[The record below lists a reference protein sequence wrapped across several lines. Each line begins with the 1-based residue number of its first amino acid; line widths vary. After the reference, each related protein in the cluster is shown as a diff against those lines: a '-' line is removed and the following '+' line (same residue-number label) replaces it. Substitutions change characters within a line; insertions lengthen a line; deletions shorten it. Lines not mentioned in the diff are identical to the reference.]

1 MSVTLNTLSGKR
13 AAELVIFSLVLLFFF
28 SFSGNSF
35 AACKETDCKY
45 YNAENAYNKLLKS
58 PKLKKRRDKWLSCI
72 AKFKEV
78 AKAKPEGIWTPPG
91 LYMTGLLYSNLYKYS
106 HNSNDLANAV
116 DYLNQAAEYRKS
128 RYSQEAEKLLRKLPA
143 SKKKTPV
150 AKKTKQVKKN
160 KPVKTVATSRS
171 AHSSG
176 PKITVKGLRHGSLP
190 TRTRIV
196 IDTDN
201 AVEFKYGL
209 LKKNKS
215 HHKKKRL
222 YIDLKK
228 STLAKNVRERIEL
241 NDERVE
247 SIRTGYYT
255 PEVVRVAI
263 DLKTYRN
270 YKIFA
275 LRSPARVVVDIWG
288 KSSSDSYAEDTEK
301 PDNSSDSVTN
311 IISSS
316 GVELTKQFALGVKR
330 IVIDPG
336 HGGNDRGAPGYL
348 RGTYEKDIVLAIG
361 KKLAA
366 KIKKELKCEVI
377 LTRSTDKFISLEE
390 RTRIANRNK
399 ADLFISIHTNA
410 SRSKKAYGIETYFLN
425 LAKDKTSVSVAA
437 RENATTEKNI
447 SDLQTILNSLMKN
460 TKITESSKL
469 AKYVQ
474 DSLYNTIRK
483 KYSRIRNKGVKQAPF
498 YVLLGARMPSILV
511 ETSFISNK
519 RECTRLKSS
528 AYQDR
533 ICDSIVSG
541 IQKYIKETK
550 F

>member
-1 MSVTLNTLSGKR
+1 MSITYNTVSKKT
-13 AAELVIFSLVLLFFF
+13 AAYFLAFFLIQLFLL
-28 SFSGNSF
+28 SFSATSF
-35 AACKETDCKY
+35 AACKTTDCKY
-45 YNAENAYNKLLKS
+45 YNAENIYNKLLKS
-58 PKLKKRRDKWLSCI
+58 PKLKKRRDKWISCI
-72 AKFKEV
+72 ENFKAV
-78 AKAKPEGIWTPPG
+78 TKADPEGTWAPPS
-91 LYMTGLLYSNLYKYS
+91 LYMTGLLYNNLHKYS
-106 HNSNDLANAV
+106 HNKKDLKNAI
-116 DYLNQAAEYRKS
+116 DYLTQATQFKKS
-128 RYSQEAEKLLRKLPA
+128 RYSQEASKLLRKLPVPKQ
-143 SKKKTPV
+143 SVPVKKTTRNKKPKDVKKESRTVKKKY
-150 AKKTKQVKKN
+150 
-160 KPVKTVATSRS
+160 
-171 AHSSG
+171 SG
-176 PKITVKGLRHGSLP
+176 PKSTIKGLRHGSLP

-196 IDTDN
+196 IDTDK

-209 LKKNKS
+209 LKKNRRQ
-215 HHKKKRL
+215 HKNKRL

-228 STLAKNVRERIEL
+228 STLGNNVREKIEL
-241 NDERVE
+241 DDVRVE

-255 PEVVRVAI
+255 PDVVRVAI
-263 DLKTYRN
+263 DLKAYKD

-275 LRSPARVVVDIWG
+275 LRSPARVVIDIWG
-288 KSSSDSYAEDTEK
+288 KSSSNKYTE
-301 PDNSSDSVTN
+301 SSDTSGDHSQSVTN

-316 GVELTKQFALGVKR
+316 GIDITKQFALGVKR

-336 HGGNDRGAPGYL
+336 HGGNDKGAPGYTK
-348 RGTYEKDIVLAIG
+348 GTYEKDIVLSIG
-361 KKLAA
+361 KKLAK

-410 SRSKKAYGIETYFLN
+410 SRSKRAYGIETYFLN

-437 RENATTEKNI
+437 RENATTEKSI
-447 SDLQTILNSLMKN
+447 GDLQTILNSLMKN

-474 DSLYNTIRK
+474 HSLYNNIRK
-483 KYSRIRNKGVKQAPF
+483 KYTRIKNKGVKQAPF

-519 RECTRLKSS
+519 RECNRLKAS

-533 ICDSIVSG
+533 ICDSIVDG
-541 IQKYIKETK
+541 IQKYIKESH